1 MPSSYCVRIAR
12 LRYMIKNIEYK
23 ILSNIGIILGCV
35 TGTMS
40 YQDIVSLIEEIWN
53 DELYDTSY
61 DGIIDIRHAS
71 VDMGRSNLESF
82 AQLILASESASE
94 GRVAIM
100 SSKPVETALSYLLAK
115 RLTKG
120 GGISVFSTWGGVT
133 GYLGL
138 SESVLTELAGERCTA
153 P

>member
-1 MPSSYCVRIAR
+1 
-12 LRYMIKNIEYK
+12 
-23 ILSNIGIILGCV
+23 
-35 TGTMS
+35 MS